1 MKRRMLMGK
10 TKADKIQSLM
20 ESAGGSFSKVLGM
33 DLRSSRR
40 QEVFRWFL
48 AAILFGAR
56 ISERL
61 AAKTF
66 QVFDLAGVT
75 SPEKILERGWEGLVQ
90 LLDEG
95 GYARY
100 DFKTATKLLEMVKAL
115 AEQYGGDLNR
125 LHGMASDPADL
136 ENRIQSLAKGIG
148 QVTTNIFLREMR
160 GIWEQ
165 ADPLP
170 ADLCVAAARS
180 LGLIR
185 MNLRAKEKI
194 LAALQALWKA
204 HGLPGMD
211 FVDFEAALVRRG
223 IHQRRKRRELTR

>member
-1 MKRRMLMGK
+1 MGK
-10 TKADKIQSLM
+10 AKADKIKSLM
-20 ESAGGSFSKVLGM
+20 ESAGGSYSKSLGI

-40 QEVFRWFL
+40 REVFRWLL

-56 ISERL
+56 ISESL

-75 SPEKILERGWEGLVQ
+75 SPEKILGKGWDGLVR

-100 DFKTATKLLEMVKAL
+100 DFKTATKLLEMAKAL
-115 AEQYGGDLNR
+115 EGQYGGDLNR
-125 LHGMASDPADL
+125 LHEEARDPADL

-160 GIWEQ
+160 GIWKK

-185 MNLRAKEKI
+185 TNLRAKKKI
-194 LAALQALWKA
+194 LAALKALWKA
-204 HGLPGMD
+204 HGLLGKN
-211 FVDFEAALVRRG
+211 FVDFEAALVRKG
-223 IHQRRKRRELTR
+223 INQRRKR

>member
-1 MKRRMLMGK
+1 MLMGK

-20 ESAGGSFSKVLGM
+20 ESTGGSFSKVLGM

-75 SPEKILERGWEGLVQ
+75 SPEKILERGWEGMVQ

-100 DFKTATKLLEMVKAL
+100 DFKTATKLLEMAKAL

-148 QVTTNIFLREMR
+148 QVTTNIFLRDMR
-160 GIWEQ
+160 RFL
-165 ADPLP
+165 PL
-170 ADLCVAAARS
+170 
-180 LGLIR
+180 
-185 MNLRAKEKI
+185 
-194 LAALQALWKA
+194 
-204 HGLPGMD
+204 
-211 FVDFEAALVRRG
+211 RRNKV
-223 IHQRRKRRELTR
+223 HVER